1 MKLKYIYISLI
12 ISLSLGSCDDFLTME
27 PDHSLTTEN
36 AVRSYADAEHIV
48 NGIYGVYKNSG
59 DLGGGIAGSLHSM
72 AGLWTYNSTM
82 YTMGYTQSGNNST
95 IGNIW
100 SSFYRIINGANASLE
115 SISKLDDN
123 LFPSVERK
131 NELIAEARLFRGYSN
146 LHLLWLFGHWFDE
159 ADSPYGILYRDKV
172 SNATNLMIDR
182 STVGESYQYIIDD
195 LKYAIEHAA
204 NYKTGRRLSKQF
216 AKVMYAKLLLN
227 RAWDGD
233 YAESLTIVNSLLAET
248 SGSFKMEKDLS
259 QLYIDGWDSN
269 EVLFSRYLGDNASG
283 YNGMSGSE
291 FMYSYALYYDNEFTD
306 IPQEWLEDDERY
318 PIIFGTARAPET
330 WDDNE
335 KDNVLVKLYHRGRYL
350 GPNDMYAAYIF
361 RYVELYLMKAELLA
375 RTNPSNISAALAP
388 INEMRANYTNPVLP
402 PITGITT
409 HQELMDAIFKEYVVT
424 LFMENE
430 PPWFASLRFEHD

>member
-1 MKLKYIYISLI
+1 
-12 ISLSLGSCDDFLTME
+12 
-27 PDHSLTTEN
+27 
-36 AVRSYADAEHIV
+36 
-48 NGIYGVYKNSG
+48 
-59 DLGGGIAGSLHSM
+59 M

-115 SISKLDDN
+115 SISKLDDK

-182 STVGESYQYIIDD
+182 STVGERYQYIIDD

-269 EVLFSRYLGDNASG
+269 EVLFSRYLGDNASSYWG
-283 YNGMSGSE
+283 QAGNE
-291 FMYSYALYYDNEFTD
+291 FIYSYALYYDNEFTD

-388 INEMRANYTNPVLP
+388 INEMRGNYTNPALP

-430 PPWFASLRFEHD
+430 TPWFASLRFEHDGQPWIRTLKTDVEFSSNQYCWPIPDNEITNHSNTIEQNPGLK